1 MKENKHHTAI
11 PEQVITQIS
20 DALTTIQTLLE
31 PYAIALTPQERHSL
45 LKMGDKS
52 LAFVEKCHEFI
63 HENPLLAPSYLDL
76 ALFDVDFA
84 DAHGLWGIQ
93 NKVRQ
98 LQETLDDTV
107 MIAGSEAFHAA
118 LAFYNNV
125 QRAAK
130 QDVPGAK
137 AIYENLKSRF
147 PGGRRKRGSDET
159 DIETETE

>member
-1 MKENKHHTAI
+1 
-11 PEQVITQIS
+11 VIAQIN

-31 PYAIALTPQERHSL
+31 PYAIALTPQERRSL

-52 LAFVEKCHEFI
+52 LALVEKCHDFI
-63 HENPLLAPSYLDL
+63 HKNPLLAPSYLDL

-98 LQETLDDTV
+98 LQEMLDDTV
-107 MIAGSEAFHAA
+107 MTAGSEAFHAA

-125 QRAAK
+125 QGAAK

-137 AIYENLKSRF
+137 AIYETLKARF
-147 PGGRRKRGSDET
+147 PGGRRRGGSGGT
-159 DIETETE
+159 DAGTETE